1 MLRRGCWRVRN
12 PQPLRH
18 VHSSRSGHAKLNGMT
33 HVAMEGRKQAV
44 SIRLNAADVR
54 NLRKLSRRLG
64 VRNSDIIRYAIKNA
78 LTRLSP
84 LCDSEVKGR
93 ALVPALVD
101 AGGDLMRYLDLD
113 IAELESI
120 INEGAAPEQ
129 QVDRADV
136 QLLAV
141 SSPPP
146 GYARLRLVRIGGGR
160 AADAAGAQADA
171 MTEENQLGHSVRKY
185 FYDKYVYTA
194 ADAEGTPKQSGG
206 LT

>member
-1 MLRRGCWRVRN
+1 MLRSGCWRVRN
-12 PQPLRH
+12 PQSRRH
-18 VHSSRSGHAKLNGMT
+18 VHRSRFGHAKLNGMT

-78 LTRLSP
+78 LTRLAP
-84 LCDSEVKGR
+84 LCDAETRGR

-113 IAELESI
+113 IADLESV

-141 SSPPP
+141 SAPPP
-146 GYARLRLVRIGGGR
+146 GYARLRLVRIGGAR
-160 AADAAGAQADA
+160 APEGIGAPADGMA
-171 MTEENQLGHSVRKY
+171 EESHLGSVRKY
-185 FYDKYVYTA
+185 FYDKYVYA
-194 ADAEGTPKQSGG
+194 PVEVESAPKQSGG

>member
-1 MLRRGCWRVRN
+1 
-12 PQPLRH
+12 
-18 VHSSRSGHAKLNGMT
+18 
-33 HVAMEGRKQAV
+33 MEGRKQAV

-93 ALVPALVD
+93 ALVPVLVD
-101 AGGDLMRYLDLD
+101 SGADLMRYLDLD

-120 INEGAAPEQ
+120 INEGAAPGQ

-141 SSPPP
+141 SGPPP
-146 GYARLRLVRIGGGR
+146 GYARLRLVRIGGAR
-160 AADAAGAQADA
+160 ASDGIGAPVDA
-171 MTEENQLGHSVRKY
+171 EEHQLGQSVRKY
-185 FYDKYVYTA
+185 FYDKYVYAA
-194 ADAEGTPKQSGG
+194 ADAEASPKQSGG
-206 LT
+206 VT

>member
-1 MLRRGCWRVRN
+1 
-12 PQPLRH
+12 
-18 VHSSRSGHAKLNGMT
+18 MT

-64 VRNSDIIRYAIKNA
+64 VRNSDIIRYAIKNT

-84 LCDSEVKGR
+84 LCDSELKGR

-101 AGGDLMRYLDLD
+101 AGADLVRYLDLD

-120 INEGAAPEQ
+120 INEGAEPAQ

-136 QLLAV
+136 QLLAM
-141 SSPPP
+141 SSPPS
-146 GYARLRLVRIGGGR
+146 GYARLRLVRIGGAR
-160 AADAAGAQADA
+160 VADGLGGPDPIAD
-171 MTEENQLGHSVRKY
+171 EDNLGQSVRKY
-185 FYDKYVYTA
+185 FYDKYVYAT
-194 ADAEGTPKQSGG
+194 ADAEGSPKQSGG

>member
-1 MLRRGCWRVRN
+1 
-12 PQPLRH
+12 
-18 VHSSRSGHAKLNGMT
+18 MT

-64 VRNSDIIRYAIKNA
+64 VRNSDIIRFAIKNA
-78 LTRLSP
+78 LARLAP

-93 ALVPALVD
+93 ALVPVLVD
-101 AGGDLMRYLDLD
+101 AGADLMRYLDLD
-113 IAELESI
+113 IAELDSI
-120 INEGAAPEQ
+120 INEGTPPEQ

-136 QLLAV
+136 QLLSV

-160 AADAAGAQADA
+160 TTDGSGASDAIG
-171 MTEENQLGHSVRKY
+171 EEHQLGQSVRKY
-185 FYDKYVYTA
+185 FYDKYVYA
-194 ADAEGTPKQSGG
+194 SDAEASPKLSGG
-206 LT
+206 VT